1 MIVEGQGMGFW
12 TRVRLPSGPLT
23 KYGRE
28 VWLMGEKERKKGSSF
43 LTSIKGKVTYLI
55 IVAIFISVV
64 ALLIMI
70 LPNVRSSMK
79 DLTHNYL
86 YDVTVSGGERVE
98 VEARA
103 IGMEAT
109 LELSM
114 LKSLVGDICLQG
126 IESSYAYV
134 VGPDG
139 TMLYHPT
146 ESKIGSPVENEV
158 VSGLI
163 TEIKAGKVPE
173 SSVVEYEFKGVIKY
187 AGYFVDPDAQF
198 ILVVTADEDEILKP
212 IDDITNLSIIL
223 AVVIIVVCS
232 AVGYIATARMIKPVA
247 KVTEIINKLADM
259 DFTENEEQQK
269 LNKRKDETGSMS
281 RAISVLHDQL
291 VNVVGSLKNQ
301 SERLF
306 EASDALNTNA
316 AETAETVEQVE
327 KAVAE
332 ISDGAT
338 SQADETQKATENVIL
353 MGNMVEDTSKEVDN
367 LIVNANEM
375 KTSSDEATATLAE
388 LEQVNR
394 QAKEAIDII
403 YEQTNITNESALK
416 IREATELITSI
427 AEETNLL
434 SLNASIEAARAGE
447 QGRGFAVVASQIQK
461 LAEQSNE
468 SAHQIEQI
476 TDSLISDSEKAVK
489 TMGEVKEIMNKQ
501 SEHVAKTDEI
511 FTQVKTGIDSSIA
524 GVNVIAD
531 KTKRLDDARVTV
543 VDVVQNLTAIAEE
556 NAASTEETSASVT
569 EVSNIVYHISD
580 NANKMRDVANELEQ
594 NMNIFKL

>member
-1 MIVEGQGMGFW
+1 MGFW